1 MIRKAFHPF
10 ETSEICAVSNKDMA
24 GQISRENQ
32 GEQDSSAQRRPDW
45 KTSLLAVLAGNAAY
59 YLLHPLLP
67 RALQHT
73 SHLDLGLG
81 LDFVLCVIAY
91 FIARAIFD

>member
-1 MIRKAFHPF
+1 M
-10 ETSEICAVSNKDMA
+10 SNMSMA

-32 GEQDSSAQRRPDW
+32 DERGSSTQRRPDW

-59 YLLHPLLP
+59 YSLHPHLP
-67 RALQHT
+67 QALQHN
-73 SHLDLGLG
+73 SRIDLGLG

-91 FIARAIFD
+91 FVARAIFDR

>member
-1 MIRKAFHPF
+1 
-10 ETSEICAVSNKDMA
+10 MA

-32 GEQDSSAQRRPDW
+32 GEKSSSSERRPDW

-59 YLLHPLLP
+59 YSLHPFLP
-67 RALQHT
+67 RSLQHT

-91 FIARAIFD
+91 FIAREIFD

>member
-1 MIRKAFHPF
+1 
-10 ETSEICAVSNKDMA
+10 VSNSCMA

-32 GEQDSSAQRRPDW
+32 DEKSSSTERRPDW

-59 YLLHPLLP
+59 YSLHPYLP
-67 RALQHT
+67 RSLQHT
-73 SHLDLGLG
+73 AHLDLGLG

-91 FIARAIFD
+91 FVARAIFD

>member
-1 MIRKAFHPF
+1 
-10 ETSEICAVSNKDMA
+10 MA

-32 GEQDSSAQRRPDW
+32 DERDSSARRRPDW

-59 YLLHPLLP
+59 YSLHPFLP
-67 RALQHT
+67 RSLQHN
-73 SHLDLGLG
+73 SRLDLGLG

>member
-1 MIRKAFHPF
+1 
-10 ETSEICAVSNKDMA
+10 MA

-32 GEQDSSAQRRPDW
+32 DEKSSSAQRRPDW

-59 YLLHPLLP
+59 YSLHPYLP
-67 RALQHT
+67 RSLQHT

-81 LDFVLCVIAY
+81 LDFLLCVIA
-91 FIARAIFD
+91 FLIARAIFD

>member
-1 MIRKAFHPF
+1 
-10 ETSEICAVSNKDMA
+10 VSNTCMA

-32 GEQDSSAQRRPDW
+32 DEKSSSIQRRPDW
-45 KTSLLAVLAGNAAY
+45 RTSLLAVLAGNAAY
-59 YLLHPLLP
+59 YSLLP
-67 RALQHT
+67 HLPRSLRHN

-81 LDFVLCVIAY
+81 VDFVFCVIAY

>member
-1 MIRKAFHPF
+1 
-10 ETSEICAVSNKDMA
+10 MA

-32 GEQDSSAQRRPDW
+32 DGKSSSAERRPDW

-59 YLLHPLLP
+59 YSLHPYLP
-67 RALQHT
+67 RALQHS

-91 FIARAIFD
+91 FVARAIFD

>member
-1 MIRKAFHPF
+1 
-10 ETSEICAVSNKDMA
+10 VSNKSMA

-32 GEQDSSAQRRPDW
+32 DERDSSVQRRPDW

-59 YLLHPLLP
+59 YSLHPYLP
-67 RALQHT
+67 QSLRHT
-73 SHLDLGLG
+73 SHIDLGLG
-81 LDFVLCVIAY
+81 LDFVLCVVAY

>member
-1 MIRKAFHPF
+1 
-10 ETSEICAVSNKDMA
+10 MA

-32 GEQDSSAQRRPDW
+32 GEKSSSAQRRPDW

-59 YLLHPLLP
+59 YSLHPYLP
-67 RALQHT
+67 RSLQHT

-81 LDFVLCVIAY
+81 LDFLLCVIA
-91 FIARAIFD
+91 FLIARAIFD

>member
-1 MIRKAFHPF
+1 
-10 ETSEICAVSNKDMA
+10 MA

-32 GEQDSSAQRRPDW
+32 DEKSSSTQRRPDW

-59 YLLHPLLP
+59 YSLHPYLP
-67 RALQHT
+67 RSLQHS

-81 LDFVLCVIAY
+81 FDFVLCIIAY
-91 FIARAIFD
+91 FVARAILD

>member
-1 MIRKAFHPF
+1 
-10 ETSEICAVSNKDMA
+10 VSNKSMA

-32 GEQDSSAQRRPDW
+32 EERDSSAQRRPDW

-59 YLLHPLLP
+59 YSLHPFLP
-67 RALQHT
+67 RALQHN
-73 SHLDLGLG
+73 SRIDLGLG
-81 LDFVLCVIAY
+81 LDFVLCVIAF

>member
-1 MIRKAFHPF
+1 
-10 ETSEICAVSNKDMA
+10 MA

-32 GEQDSSAQRRPDW
+32 DERGSSTQRRPDW

-59 YLLHPLLP
+59 YSLHPHLP
-67 RALQHT
+67 RSLQHST
-73 SHLDLGLG
+73 HVDLGLG
-81 LDFVLCVIAY
+81 LDFLFCVICY

>member
-1 MIRKAFHPF
+1 
-10 ETSEICAVSNKDMA
+10 MA

-32 GEQDSSAQRRPDW
+32 DEKSSSSERRPDW

-59 YLLHPLLP
+59 YSLHPFLP
-67 RALQHT
+67 RALQHN
-73 SHLDLGLG
+73 SKIDLGLG

-91 FIARAIFD
+91 FLARAIFD

>member
-1 MIRKAFHPF
+1 M
-10 ETSEICAVSNKDMA
+10 SNICMA

-32 GEQDSSAQRRPDW
+32 GEGDSSAQRRPDW

-59 YLLHPLLP
+59 YSLHPYLP
-67 RALQHT
+67 QYLRHN
-73 SHLDLGLG
+73 SRIDLGLG
-81 LDFVLCVIAY
+81 LDFVFCVVAY

>member
-1 MIRKAFHPF
+1 
-10 ETSEICAVSNKDMA
+10 MA

-32 GEQDSSAQRRPDW
+32 DEKSSSTQRRPDW

-59 YLLHPLLP
+59 YSLHPYLP
-67 RALQHT
+67 RSLQHT

-81 LDFVLCVIAY
+81 LDFVLCVIA
-91 FIARAIFD
+91 FLIARAIFD

>member
-1 MIRKAFHPF
+1 
-10 ETSEICAVSNKDMA
+10 VSNQGMA

-32 GEQDSSAQRRPDW
+32 DERESSAQRRPDW

-59 YLLHPLLP
+59 YSLHPFLP
-67 RALQHT
+67 RALQHN
-73 SHLDLGLG
+73 SRIDLGLG
-81 LDFVLCVIAY
+81 LDFVLCVVAY

>member
-1 MIRKAFHPF
+1 M
-10 ETSEICAVSNKDMA
+10 SNNCMA

-32 GEQDSSAQRRPDW
+32 DERSSSFQRRPDW

-59 YLLHPLLP
+59 YSLHSHLP
-67 RALQHT
+67 QALQHN
-73 SHLDLGLG
+73 SRLDLGLG
-81 LDFVLCVIAY
+81 LDFIFCVIAY